1 MQQQL
6 KLVEINKT
14 LEKGFKKREIETK
27 IVDEIKK
34 RLGV

>member
-1 MQQQL
+1 
-6 KLVEINKT
+6 

-34 RLGV
+34 RLGVWEDKNEESK